1 MHPTWLDTS
10 GSLLGTGFPLSLTDP
25 FTPEQAHAAGVR
37 RRALQ
42 ELVRAGLVRR
52 VLRGVYAATQAPDDV
67 LIRATALALVVPPT
81 AVVTDRTAAWLHGV
95 EILPRSALTV
105 APPVEVVHV
114 DDTRVRRPEV
124 DGRRRELR
132 SSDITTLH
140 GVRVTTALRTS
151 LDLGRLLWRG
161 DALAAID
168 GFLRIGVPHPL
179 MSAEIVRFKG
189 FRGVRQLRTLVP
201 LGDPL
206 SESPGEAAARLGWY
220 DAGLGRPVLQRW
232 VHADDGTPVY
242 RLDISDEEVPFAVE
256 YDGVDFHTSDAD
268 TAYDEERR
276 RWLEEERGWHVEV
289 VTKEDV
295 YRPGADLAPRLQQ
308 AYAEARRGM
317 SRWTPRRR
325 TA

>member
-1 MHPTWLDTS
+1 MHRTWLDTS
-10 GSLLGTGFPLSLTDP
+10 GSLLGADFPLPLTRP
-25 FTPEQAHAAGVR
+25 FTPEQAHVAGVR
-37 RRALQ
+37 HRALR

-52 VLRGVYAATQAPDDV
+52 VLRGVYAVAQAPDDV
-67 LIRATALALVVPPT
+67 LMRATAVALVVPST

-95 EILPRSALTV
+95 EILQRSAVAV
-105 APPVEVVHV
+105 APPVEEVHV

-124 DGRRRELR
+124 DGRRRGLKA
-132 SSDITTLH
+132 SDITALH

-168 GFLRIGVPHPL
+168 GFLRMGVPHEL
-179 MSAEIVRFKG
+179 MSAETVRFRG

-206 SESPGEAAARLGWY
+206 SESPGESATRLGWY

-232 VHADDGTPVY
+232 TYADDGVPVY
-242 RLDISDEEVPFAVE
+242 RLDITDEEVPFAVE
-256 YDGVDFHTSDAD
+256 YDGVDFHTSATD
-268 TAYDEERR
+268 TTYDEERR
-276 RWLEEERGWHVEV
+276 RWLQDERGWHVEV
-289 VTKEDV
+289 VTKDDV
-295 YRPGADLAPRLQQ
+295 YRPGADLATRLEQ
-308 AYAEARRGM
+308 AYVEARRGM

-325 TA
+325 TV